1 MKKDY
6 KLIFMM
12 IVAVAAV
19 ICLCVLDF
27 HSSANRRNENAENN
41 KSSSVEVEKTSK
53 PESSTNANNNI
64 NENENEKENVSK
76 EDSESSGTSSPEATS
91 APKLDLTMIGE
102 YNKDFIPTDY
112 DDQNQAFSDSY
123 TQAYQYCQDMKNKGV
138 NMVVVEVYDGNE
150 FVGYGCRDNTSYEY
164 STDEKNPSRAVPL
177 GDYYAE
183 KGASDNG

>member
-6 KLIFMM
+6 KSMFMM

-27 HSSANRRNENAENN
+27 RSSFNRRNENAENN

-53 PESSTNANNNI
+53 PESSTN
-64 NENENEKENVSK
+64 ENKNEKESVSK
-76 EDSESSGTSSPEATS
+76 KDSESSSTSSPEATS
-91 APKLDLTMIGE
+91 EPKLDLTMIGE

-150 FVGYGCRDNTSYEY
+150 FVGYGCRDNKNYEY

-183 KGASDNG
+183 KDASNNE